1 MFHASQIF
9 SEGGSS
15 AEKQGRFLNT
25 VSWNPQRNPSIWH
38 TIPVIHLIWQNYA
51 TVIATIMI
59 LIPLFGLI
67 KPTNRQKAQYLDIQV
82 FLCQPR
88 LIGKKFFGLFYH
100 DQCFIGSGPLALHP
114 KCKSVPGEIPSKF
127 TMSEMPNI
135 WSLLCDANI
144 KMY

>member
-9 SEGGSS
+9 SEGRRS
-15 AEKQGRFLNT
+15 AEKQARFLNT
-25 VSWNPQRNPSIWH
+25 VSWNPQRNPSICH
-38 TIPVIHLIWQNYA
+38 TIPVIHLIWQNYGA
-51 TVIATIMI
+51 VIATIMI

-88 LIGKKFFGLFYH
+88 VIGKKLLGLFYH
-100 DQCFIGSGPLALHP
+100 GCFIGSGPSALHR

-127 TMSEMPNI
+127 TISEIPNI
-135 WSLLCDANI
+135 
-144 KMY
+144 